1 MSTRRTCIAYYCST
15 TGKWDTINIVKV
27 KEIIPQYNGS
37 GPLMTPDVLPFMDI
51 VRTDGTV
58 IRNVTKIK
66 NQQPLV
72 RQIEDLHKFG
82 RKFEQFEVVIYP
94 NTANEE
100 KVLVY
105 DRELRRAF
113 DENIQRPFAD
123 AEYLD
128 LDFIKH
134 MDPIEVSNLVAI
146 EHNPS
151 VAFTTHCY
159 KTYVKVFKG
168 TNRERVFEF
177 VPLCNLYNDKGIDV
191 KDEGTLIVDTYLYK
205 KFYSPSDSAEKL
217 SAMREVFRTATERA
231 IQLDGV
237 LD

>member
-1 MSTRRTCIAYYCST
+1 MSARRTCIAYYCST
-15 TGKWDTINIVKV
+15 TRKWDTINILKV
-27 KEIIPQYNGS
+27 KEIIPQYNGA

-72 RQIEDLHKFG
+72 RQIEDIHKFG

-94 NTANEE
+94 NTNNEE

-105 DRELRRAF
+105 GRELRRAF
-113 DENIQRPFAD
+113 DDNIQRAFAE

-128 LDFIKH
+128 LDLIKH

-159 KTYVKVFKG
+159 KTYVTVFKG

-191 KDEGTLIVDTYLYK
+191 KDEGTLIVDTSLYK

-231 IQLDGV
+231 IQLDNV

>member
-15 TGKWDTINIVKV
+15 TRKWDTINIVKV

-72 RQIEDLHKFG
+72 RQIENLHLFG
-82 RKFEQFEVVIYP
+82 KEFEQFEVVIYP
-94 NTANEE
+94 NTNNEE

-105 DRELRRAF
+105 GRELRQAFNDHIERA
-113 DENIQRPFAD
+113 FAD

-134 MDPIEVSNLVAI
+134 MNPIEVSNLVAI

-191 KDEGTLIVDTYLYK
+191 KDEGTLIIDTSLYK
-205 KFYSPSDSAEKL
+205 KFYSPNDKAEKL